1 MPPLVWASSCSFQSK
16 FYREIADQSA
26 ISLLM
31 QGGIFSV
38 MGVLVYFDLFACSV
52 LSVLHTLRR
61 VLLLCGVF
69 VVASSSM
76 CANNVTFPSFHSE
89 AGYLATLLVNE
100 ASFPGERGYISEVD
114 AKRAMANILLVL
126 DARIKFVPVPYQRVH
141 IAQTSSAKLL
151 DVMTAGGVHGQV
163 EGFYRDDS
171 GAAVVVPR
179 IQQRM
184 SYLMKI
190 AEDGAPGRFA
200 SLLNYAGSIASGYV
214 AHLNRPEN
222 LFIDLRKVH
231 GTPVT
236 GRAYS
241 WMTDRH
247 CFHSGGNFVRIPN
260 DQNGSLA
267 GNRFFTLRDLNR

>member
-1 MPPLVWASSCSFQSK
+1 MGALS
-16 FYREIADQSA
+16 Y
-26 ISLLM
+26 
-31 QGGIFSV
+31 SV
-38 MGVLVYFDLFACSV
+38 LFACSIV
-52 LSVLHTLRR
+52 KVCRSIRR
-61 VLLLCGVF
+61 VLLLCGVCL
-69 VVASSSM
+69 VTSSSM
-76 CANNVTFPSFHSE
+76 VANNVTFPSFQSE

-100 ASFPGERGYISEVD
+100 VSFPGERGYISEAD

-126 DARIKFVPVPYQRVH
+126 DARIKYVPVPYKRVE

-151 DVMTAGGVHGQV
+151 DVMTAGGVHGQI
-163 EGFYRDDS
+163 EGFYRDGS

-184 SYLMKI
+184 TYLMKI

-214 AHLNRPEN
+214 AQLNRPEN
-222 LFIDLRKVH
+222 LFIDLRQVH

-247 CFHSGGNFVRIPN
+247 NLHSGGNFVRIPN
-260 DQNGSLA
+260 NLHGSLA
-267 GNRFFTLRDLNR
+267 GNRFFTLKDLTR

>member
-1 MPPLVWASSCSFQSK
+1 
-16 FYREIADQSA
+16 
-26 ISLLM
+26 
-31 QGGIFSV
+31 
-38 MGVLVYFDLFACSV
+38 MGVLSYSDSLLFPLVNV
-52 LSVLHTLRR
+52 LRSLHR
-61 VLLLCGVF
+61 VLLFCGVC
-69 VVASSSM
+69 VVTSLSV

-100 ASFPGERGYISEVD
+100 VSFPGEHGYVSEAD
-114 AKRAMANILLVL
+114 AKEAMANILLVL
-126 DARIKFVPVPYQRVH
+126 DARIKYVPAPYKRVQV
-141 IAQTSSAKLL
+141 AQTSSGKLL
-151 DVMTAGGVHGQV
+151 DVMTAGGLHGQI

-184 SYLMKI
+184 TYLMEI
-190 AEDGAPGRFA
+190 AEDGTPGRFA
-200 SLLNYAGSIASGYV
+200 SLLNYAGSIASGYI

-222 LFIDLRKVH
+222 LFIDLRMVH

-260 DQNGSLA
+260 EQNGSLA
-267 GNRFFTLRDLNR
+267 GNRFFTLKDLNR